1 MQTCLKGSLYIR
13 QARKRQSWGIK
24 KKKGHHNTVITAFAD
39 SVSFCDDATETFLI
53 IQKKVCLA
61 ALSFNA

>member
-1 MQTCLKGSLYIR
+1 MQKRKKEVYILDKQEKDR
-13 QARKRQSWGIK
+13 A
-24 KKKGHHNTVITAFAD
+24 KKKGHHNKVIKIKCFVFAD
-39 SVSFCDDATETFLI
+39 SVSFCDDTTKTFLI